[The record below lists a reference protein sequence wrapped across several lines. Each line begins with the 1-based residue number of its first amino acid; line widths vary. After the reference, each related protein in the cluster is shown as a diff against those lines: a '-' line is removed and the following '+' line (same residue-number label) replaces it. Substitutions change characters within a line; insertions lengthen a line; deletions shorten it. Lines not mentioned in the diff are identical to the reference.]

1 MIAQNSLRFYG
12 PSGVAAAQA
21 ADAPVRDVMEKPCP
35 DIAAPMI
42 SAGEILWAIIAVG
55 AACAMAMFLTN

>member
-12 PSGVAAAQA
+12 TSAIAAQA
-21 ADAPVRDVMEKPCP
+21 SDAPVRDVMEKPCP
-35 DIAAPMI
+35 DIVVPLI
-42 SAGEILWAIIAVG
+42 SASEILWAIIAVG

>member
-12 PSGVAAAQA
+12 NTGVAPAQA
-21 ADAPVRDVMEKPCP
+21 ADAPVRDVMDKPCP
-35 DIAAPMI
+35 DIVVPVI
-42 SAGEILWAIIAVG
+42 SASEILWAIIAVG